1 MTIDE
6 IMKPRKGEWI
16 FCDPRRRRCIIE
28 HRAIEAG
35 GLAFRAEPGCIVLH
49 DGRDTPREALAEFRA
64 WARARRSELLAIDDD
79 RATIPAY
86 IADGWLLEIPP
97 DRLEG

>member
-1 MTIDE
+1 MRKRLAIDDALALD
-6 IMKPRKGEWI
+6 GTEWTM
-16 FCDPRRRRCIIE
+16 CDPTRKLCWILPT
-28 HRAIEAG
+28 A
-35 GLAFRAEPGCIVLH
+35 
-49 DGRDTPREALAEFRA
+49 REALAEFRA

-86 IADGWLLEIPP
+86 TTENWLLEIPP